1 MWVPLRSR
9 DDAVYAESRKAVSAS
24 LTFHARP
31 VTTDTPA
38 GQNTRPVTPGRSGRL
53 SRMRRTLAM
62 VGSVAGSSL
71 LGWAGSSYGL
81 MTSFM
86 LGMVGTGLGMYAGFR
101 LAARLGA

>member
-1 MWVPLRSR
+1 MRSK
-9 DDAVYAESRKAVSAS
+9 DDAVYAESRKAVSVS
-24 LTFHARP
+24 LADHSRPAATQMPAR
-31 VTTDTPA
+31 
-38 GQNTRPVTPGRSGRL
+38 QNTRTVTLGRSGRL